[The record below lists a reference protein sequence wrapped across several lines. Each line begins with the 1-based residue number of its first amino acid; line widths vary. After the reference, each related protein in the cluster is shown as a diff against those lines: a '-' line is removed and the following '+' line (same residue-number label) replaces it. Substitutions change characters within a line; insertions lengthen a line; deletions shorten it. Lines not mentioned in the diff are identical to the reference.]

1 MSENDIDFKI
11 NECKDLLQNI
21 YKDIELKKDTNP
33 DLDDIYILIKGYELL
48 IFELENKKSFVNYIN
63 LISALDKIKELLF
76 ETLKTLDNL
85 KS

>member
-33 DLDDIYILIKGYELL
+33 DLNDIYILIKGYELL